1 MSALIIIIN
10 VGDHY
15 NFTLFIIS
23 NINYFVLMDKQ
34 IVSQLVSNLVVLI
47 VNYLGYH
54 FFLLFLFLFLLF
66 HFIIILKLIG
76 CFKNNLLSF
85 MIFLI
90 FKLCKFFNGKIN
102 FKFALILLSVH

>member
-1 MSALIIIIN
+1 MSELIIIIN

-54 FFLLFLFLFLLF
+54 FFLRFLFLFHLF
-66 HFIIILKLIG
+66 HYYYIEAYWMF
-76 CFKNNLLSF
+76 
-85 MIFLI
+85 
-90 FKLCKFFNGKIN
+90 
-102 FKFALILLSVH
+102 

>member
-54 FFLLFLFLFLLF
+54 FF
-66 HFIIILKLIG
+66 
-76 CFKNNLLSF
+76 
-85 MIFLI
+85 
-90 FKLCKFFNGKIN
+90 FFV
-102 FKFALILLSVH
+102 FFFYFILLLY